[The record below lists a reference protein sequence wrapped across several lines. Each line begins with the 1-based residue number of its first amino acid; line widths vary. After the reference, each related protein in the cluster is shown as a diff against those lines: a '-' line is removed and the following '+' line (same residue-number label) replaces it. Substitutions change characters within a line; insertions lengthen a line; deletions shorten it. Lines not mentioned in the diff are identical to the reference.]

1 MQYQKFAVITTTITL
16 LLVISLV
23 STITPE
29 SVSAYEKNQAVSQT
43 SDCGNEFVPVN
54 VGCQNTDLEIQGDEN
69 AAAST
74 AQQTF
79 PELKLV
85 QERPSPPPTTPRHPT
100 QAGDGESRTITG
112 D

>member
-1 MQYQKFAVITTTITL
+1 M
-16 LLVISLV
+16 
-23 STITPE
+23 
-29 SVSAYEKNQAVSQT
+29 
-43 SDCGNEFVPVN
+43 PVN

-85 QERPSPPPTTPRHPT
+85 QERSSPHPM